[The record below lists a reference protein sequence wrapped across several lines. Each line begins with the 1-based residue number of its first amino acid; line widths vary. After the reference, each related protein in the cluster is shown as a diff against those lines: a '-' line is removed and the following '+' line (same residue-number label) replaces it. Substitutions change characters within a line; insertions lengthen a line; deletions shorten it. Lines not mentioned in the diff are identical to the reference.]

1 MQIHPEVAEMQSQSS
16 TGQLAKALAEFQKQH
31 HVAKRTG
38 VVEAQISEK
47 NAKWNRPERKFSNLE
62 DILEAI
68 KPAAEHGLSH
78 TETWHVIGT
87 EHAVLRVTLRHT
99 SGEQIT
105 SEWPMDM
112 NAALNTSKEQARGSS
127 QTYARRYLL
136 MGIYGIVGADSDDT
150 DDDGE
155 ATQAQTITPKQQQS
169 EPARSEQR
177 SAPSAPAQKGVAFL
191 SDDERK
197 EVVKTLSNVPAE
209 NRDALRQDFHDHF
222 KPTTAVS
229 KVGSDNF
236 TQPRHKEW
244 LDSNIAKYQ

>member
-1 MQIHPEVAEMQSQSS
+1 MSLHSELVEIQSQPS
-16 TGQLAKALAEFQKQH
+16 TGQLAKALAAFQKQH
-31 HVAKRTG
+31 HAAKRTG
-38 VVEAQISEK
+38 VVAAQVNPEK
-47 NAKWNRPERKFSNLE
+47 PRYNRPERKFSNLE

-136 MGIYGIVGADSDDT
+136 MGIYGIVGADKDEA

-155 ATQAQTITPKQQQS
+155 STKAQDVTPKQQQS
-169 EPARSEQR
+169 DAAKSKQQP
-177 SAPSAPAQKGVAFL
+177 APSAPARKGVVFL
-191 SDDERK
+191 TDEQRK
-197 EVVKTLSNVPAE
+197 EIKKTLASVPEE

-222 KPTTAVS
+222 KPTTAV
-229 KVGSDNF
+229 KLVNSDNF
-236 TQPRHKEW
+236 TQPRHQQW

>member
-1 MQIHPEVAEMQSQSS
+1 MSLDPGFAGMQSQPS
-16 TGQLAKALAEFQKQH
+16 TGQLAKALAAFQKDH
-31 HVAKRTG
+31 HAAKRTG
-38 VVEAQISEK
+38 VVAAQINPNNSRY
-47 NAKWNRPERKFSNLE
+47 NRPERKFSNLE

-136 MGIYGIVGADSDDT
+136 MGIYGIVGADKDDT

-155 ATQAQTITPKQQQS
+155 STKADSITPKQQQ
-169 EPARSEQR
+169 
-177 SAPSAPAQKGVAFL
+177 APKSSGSSSVQAAFAKKGVAFL
-191 SDDERK
+191 TDEERK
-197 EVVKTLSNVPAE
+197 EVVKTLSNVPE
-209 NRDALRQDFHDHF
+209 QNRDALRQDFHNHF
-222 KPTTAVS
+222 KPTTAVDRVS
-229 KVGSDNF
+229 SDNF

>member
-1 MQIHPEVAEMQSQSS
+1 MSLHSELVEIQSQPS
-16 TGQLAKALAEFQKQH
+16 TGQLAKALAAFQKQH
-31 HVAKRTG
+31 HAAKRTG
-38 VVEAQISEK
+38 VVAAQVNPEK
-47 NAKWNRPERKFSNLE
+47 PRYNRPERKFSNLE

-136 MGIYGIVGADSDDT
+136 MGIYGIVGADKDEILEELSYKYP
-150 DDDGE
+150 
-155 ATQAQTITPKQQQS
+155 QAPWIEDKPINADVGAKFGFETYLMEHGHNMHYKG
-169 EPARSEQR
+169 PALKVINWEQLY
-177 SAPSAPAQKGVAFL
+177 QFMV
-191 SDDERK
+191 RK
-197 EVVKTLSNVPAE
+197 F
-209 NRDALRQDFHDHF
+209 D
-222 KPTTAVS
+222 
-229 KVGSDNF
+229 
-236 TQPRHKEW
+236 
-244 LDSNIAKYQ
+244 